1 MGYLRVV
8 IFRKDCKKAWFIKG
22 DLVNAG
28 EVKPIDNRYVR
39 GENFY
44 HIKVKDA
51 TLMDMGN
58 EYEKDTIINTECPV

>member
-1 MGYLRVV
+1 M
-8 IFRKDCKKAWFIKG
+8 
-22 DLVNAG
+22 NAG
-28 EVKPIDNRYVR
+28 EVKPIDNRYVK